1 MKRVT
6 QKLATLALVAIVL
19 PFAFGT
25 ANAGSFVPKMAGTW
39 EIVGTPDPGG
49 CGPSMPFTNVTN
61 VTRDGQIMN
70 VDPVLGASVG
80 QAYKLGKKTYGV
92 GFFGFINPAPG
103 LTLRLEVQ
111 STLKLINLGEVAG
124 KFRSIITDP
133 NGIIPECVYEGTI
146 EGSRLVP
153 MPY

>member
-146 EGSRLVP
+146 QGSRLVP